1 MRGGIGSTLA
11 AGFPFVV
18 YGQVSGLGRILT
30 DGFGEPARGL
40 LGNIFLEGTR
50 AADGRQ
56 DLADRV
62 GAQRTVPCSA
72 LQGADDI
79 LGIEA
84 GAKAEDDTSLMQIDA
99 RRALAHEPE
108 ELRGALAHAVE
119 CLA

>member
-11 AGFPFVV
+11 AGFPAVV
-18 YGQVSGLGRILT
+18 NGQVSGLGRILT

-40 LGNIFLEGTR
+40 LGDIFLEGART
-50 AADGRQ
+50 ADGHQ

-62 GAQRTVPCSA
+62 RAQSSVPCSA
-72 LQGADDI
+72 IEGADDI
-79 LGIEA
+79 LRTEA
-84 GAKAEDDTSLMQIDA
+84 GAKAKDDTSLMQIDA

-119 CLA
+119 RLA